1 MSNETETNELLKVS
15 EVAEKLRVD
24 DTTVRR
30 WIKHNILE
38 AVSLPHLRTR
48 QSYRVRRTTL
58 DKLLETPAIA

>member
-58 DKLLETPAIA
+58 DKLLESPVIA